1 MLILAIKKLFL
12 TIERIDSFK
21 SNDNGNIMK
30 LRFTLFTI
38 ITGFILL
45 GCSSTEIIKTVNISE
60 HEYPDDLIVVKRND
74 WGWVPFDRI
83 VPQHKI
89 NKITIHHGGEY
100 FAENKDMIQY
110 LRNLQSWSRREK
122 KWSDNPYHFMIDLK
136 GNIYEA
142 RPINI
147 PGDTNTDYDVTG
159 HALICVVGNYEEQK
173 IKEVQLNSLA
183 KLTAFLKQKYNV
195 SYNDIKTHRDY
206 TETLCPGKDLYKY
219 FEDGSFL
226 KMVES
231 IVSSGDCQHKT
242 IVKTG
247 IEVLRERNFDI
258 LKNKRVGLVTNPTGV
273 DRNLKS
279 TVDILFEAEG
289 VNLTA
294 LYGPEHGVRGNYTA
308 GEHVDFYID
317 ETTKLPVYSLYG
329 KTRKPNT
336 DMLKDVDVLVFDI
349 QDIGSR
355 SYTYISTMGMVMEAA
370 AENNKEVVVLD
381 RPNPLGGNRIE
392 GNLVEDGYFSF
403 VSQFAIPYVHGLTV
417 GELAKMLNEEGM
429 LPSKVKCKLTVIPM
443 EGWTRDMYFEQ
454 TGLPWVLTS
463 PHIPHRYSPFY
474 YAASGIIGELRGV
487 LSIGVGYT
495 LPFQTFATE
504 WINSEQLANKMN
516 SYNLEGV
523 IFRPISYKPYYGF
536 GKDKMLNGVETYI
549 TDYSKVNLIT
559 TQFYFAQA
567 INELYGRN
575 IITENEGR
583 FDMFDKVLGTSRIR
597 ELFMQRLKVED
608 ILPYLNIDIDS
619 FRKLSKKYYFY
630 N

>member
-1 MLILAIKKLFL
+1 MKESLALLLIILGFLF
-12 TIERIDSFK
+12 S
-21 SNDNGNIMK
+21 
-30 LRFTLFTI
+30 
-38 ITGFILL
+38 
-45 GCSSTEIIKTVNISE
+45 GCSGSQQISIVNISE
-60 HEYPDDLIVVKRND
+60 LEYPGDLKVIKRND
-74 WGWVPFDRI
+74 WGWIPFDRS
-83 VPQHKI
+83 VPQHQI

-100 FAENKDMIQY
+100 FAEDKDMISY

-122 KWSDNPYHFMIDLK
+122 KWADNPYHFMIDLK
-136 GNIYEA
+136 GKIYEA
-142 RPINI
+142 RPVNV
-147 PGDTNTDYDVTG
+147 PGDTNTDYDVNG
-159 HALICVVGNYEEQK
+159 HVLICVVGNYEEQK
-173 IKEVQLNSLA
+173 INREQLNSLS
-183 KLTAFLKQKYNV
+183 KLTAFLKQRFNV
-195 SYNDIKTHRDY
+195 DLKDIRTHKDY

-231 IVSSGDCQHKT
+231 ELTQNCCDKKV

-247 IEVLRERNFDI
+247 IEILRERNFDL
-258 LKNKRVGLVTNPTGV
+258 LKGKRVGLVTNPTGV
-273 DRNLKS
+273 DRKLKS
-279 TVDILFEAEG
+279 TIDILFEAEG

-329 KTRKPNT
+329 KTRKPST
-336 DMLKDVDVLVFDI
+336 EMLKDIDVIVFDI

-355 SYTYISTMGMVMEAA
+355 SYTYISTMGLVMEAA
-370 AENNKEVVVLD
+370 AENNKDVVILD
-381 RPNPLGGNRIE
+381 RPNPLGGSRIE
-392 GNLVEDGYFSF
+392 GNIVEDGYFSF

-417 GELAKMLNEEGM
+417 GELAKLLNEEGM
-429 LPSKVKCKLTVIPM
+429 LQNKVKCNLTVIPM

-474 YAASGIIGELRGV
+474 YAASGILGELRGV

-504 WINSEQLANKMN
+504 WIKSEELADKMN
-516 SYNLEGV
+516 SYNLDGV

-536 GKDKMLNGVETYI
+536 GKDKMLNGVEIYI
-549 TDYSKVNLIT
+549 TDYKRINLT
-559 TQFYFAQA
+559 NAQFYFARA
-567 INELYGRN
+567 ISELYGRN
-575 IITENEGR
+575 IIAENEGR
-583 FDMFDKVLGTSRIR
+583 FDMFDKVLGTSKIR

-608 ILPYLNIDIDS
+608 ILPYLNKDIDN
-619 FRKLSKKYYFY
+619 FRKLSEKYYLY

>member
-1 MLILAIKKLFL
+1 MKESLALLLIILGFLF
-12 TIERIDSFK
+12 S
-21 SNDNGNIMK
+21 
-30 LRFTLFTI
+30 
-38 ITGFILL
+38 
-45 GCSSTEIIKTVNISE
+45 GCSGSQQISIVNISE
-60 HEYPDDLIVVKRND
+60 LEYPGDLKVIKRND
-74 WGWVPFDRI
+74 WGWIPFDRS
-83 VPQHKI
+83 VPQHQI

-100 FAENKDMIQY
+100 FAEDKDMISY

-122 KWSDNPYHFMIDLK
+122 KWADNPYHFMIDLK
-136 GNIYEA
+136 GKIYEA
-142 RPINI
+142 RPVNV
-147 PGDTNTDYDVTG
+147 PGDTNTDYDVNG
-159 HALICVVGNYEEQK
+159 HVLICVVGNYEEQK
-173 IKEVQLNSLA
+173 INREQLNSLS
-183 KLTAFLKQKYNV
+183 KLTAFLKQRFNV
-195 SYNDIKTHRDY
+195 DLKDIRTHKDY

-231 IVSSGDCQHKT
+231 ELTQNCCDKKV

-247 IEVLRERNFDI
+247 IEILRERNFDL
-258 LKNKRVGLVTNPTGV
+258 LKGKRVGLVTNPTGV
-273 DRNLKS
+273 DRKLKS
-279 TVDILFEAEG
+279 TIDILFEAEG
-289 VNLTA
+289 VSLTA

-329 KTRKPNT
+329 KTRKPST
-336 DMLKDVDVLVFDI
+336 EMLKDIDVIVFDI

-355 SYTYISTMGMVMEAA
+355 SYTYISTMGLVMEAA
-370 AENNKEVVVLD
+370 AENNKDVVILD
-381 RPNPLGGNRIE
+381 RPNPLGGSRIE
-392 GNLVEDGYFSF
+392 GNIVEDGYFSF

-417 GELAKMLNEEGM
+417 GELAKLLNEEGM
-429 LPSKVKCKLTVIPM
+429 LQNKVKCHLTVIPM

-474 YAASGIIGELRGV
+474 YAASGILGELRGV

-504 WINSEQLANKMN
+504 WIKSEELADKMN
-516 SYNLEGV
+516 SYNLDGV

-536 GKDKMLNGVETYI
+536 GKDKMLNGVEIYI
-549 TDYSKVNLIT
+549 TDYKRINLT
-559 TQFYFAQA
+559 NAQFYFAQA
-567 INELYGRN
+567 ISELYGRN
-575 IITENEGR
+575 IIAENEGR
-583 FDMFDKVLGTSRIR
+583 FDMFDKVLGTSKIR

-608 ILPYLNIDIDS
+608 ILPYLNKDIDN
-619 FRKLSKKYYFY
+619 FRKLSEKYYLY